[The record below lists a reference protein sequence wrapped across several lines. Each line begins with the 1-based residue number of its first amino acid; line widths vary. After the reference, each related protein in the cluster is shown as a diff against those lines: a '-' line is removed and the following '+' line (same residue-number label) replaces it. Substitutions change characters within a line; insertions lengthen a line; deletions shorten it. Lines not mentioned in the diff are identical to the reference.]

1 MWNPPVRTGVLIVL
15 SGFLALGGLACSN
28 NDSAT
33 PTNQTTPASPS
44 PKPPTSPSP
53 TPTVSS
59 PQKTPTATKGGKNT
73 AATATLAVK
82 QTATPSVNFQ
92 RAVDIA
98 TGATNISK
106 SAVSRDDWGLVVL
119 QWQQAINWLK
129 AVPANS
135 SDHAIAQKKL
145 GEYQKFL
152 AEAKLRSTPPPSK
165 VSESGDSNPAFF
177 SIPIK
182 GRSGGTP
189 IVEVTFNG
197 KRKDEMLFDTGATG
211 TLITLETAYAL
222 QLKKVGFANVG
233 IADGSVVRVP
243 VAIVKSIGVDGHFK
257 KNLKVWVAEAMPIGL
272 LGQDFF
278 EGYDV
283 TIKENIIEFRRR

>member
-1 MWNPPVRTGVLIVL
+1 MWNPPVRTGILIVL
-15 SGFLALGGLACSN
+15 SGFLALGNLACSN

-33 PTNQTTPASPS
+33 PTSQTTPVAPS
-44 PKPPTSPSP
+44 PKPLTSPSP

-59 PQKTPTATKGGKNT
+59 PQKTPTATKGGKNR

-82 QTATPSVNFQ
+82 QPAPPSVNFQ

-106 SAVSRDDWGLVVL
+106 SAVSRDDWGLVAL

-129 AVPANS
+129 AVPATS
-135 SDHAIAQKKL
+135 SDHVIAQKKL

-152 AEAKLRSTPPPSK
+152 AEAKLRSTPPPTE
-165 VSESGDSNPAFF
+165 VSESGDINPVFF

-182 GRSGGTP
+182 GREYGIP

-197 KRKDEMLFDTGATG
+197 KRKDEMLFDTGASK

-222 QLKKVGFANVG
+222 QLRRVGFANIG

-243 VAIVKSIGVDGHFK
+243 VVIVKSIGVDGHFK
-257 KNLKVWVAEAMPIGL
+257 KDLEVSVAEAMSIGL

-283 TIKENIIEFRRR
+283 AIKENIIEFRRR